1 MNDKQRVWNILKG
14 SGMKYTAEEIQTMVW
29 AIVVIGVLSL
39 LVISTIGIILSVL
52 FVDHDLTQMAPI
64 DQKFL
69 EILKEIMLVA
79 IGVISGVASTKIGK

>member
-1 MNDKQRVWNILKG
+1 
-14 SGMKYTAEEIQTMVW
+14 MKYTAEEIQTMVW
-29 AIVVIGVLSL
+29 AVVVIGVLSL

>member
-29 AIVVIGVLSL
+29 AVVVIGVLSL

-52 FVDHDLTQMAPI
+52 FVDHNLQHMAPI

>member
-1 MNDKQRVWNILKG
+1 
-14 SGMKYTAEEIQTMVW
+14 MKYTAEEIQTMVW
-29 AIVVIGVLSL
+29 AAVVIGVLSL
-39 LVISTIGIILSVL
+39 LVISTLGIILSVL
-52 FVDHDLTQMAPI
+52 FVDHDLNYMAPI

>member
-1 MNDKQRVWNILKG
+1 M
-14 SGMKYTAEEIQTMVW
+14 MKYTAEEIQTMVW
-29 AIVVIGVLSL
+29 ATVVIGVLSL

>member
-1 MNDKQRVWNILKG
+1 
-14 SGMKYTAEEIQTMVW
+14 MKYTAEEIQTIVW
-29 AIVVIGVLSL
+29 ATVVIGVLSL

>member
-14 SGMKYTAEEIQTMVW
+14 SGMKYTAEEIQTIVW
-29 AIVVIGVLSL
+29 AVVVIGVLSL

>member
-1 MNDKQRVWNILKG
+1 M
-14 SGMKYTAEEIQTMVW
+14 
-29 AIVVIGVLSL
+29 
-39 LVISTIGIILSVL
+39 GIILSVL
-52 FVDHDLTQMAPI
+52 FVDHNLQHMAPI

>member
-1 MNDKQRVWNILKG
+1 
-14 SGMKYTAEEIQTMVW
+14 MKYTAEEIQTMVW
-29 AIVVIGVLSL
+29 ATVVIGVLSL
-39 LVISTIGIILSVL
+39 LVISTVGIILSVL

>member
-1 MNDKQRVWNILKG
+1 
-14 SGMKYTAEEIQTMVW
+14 MKYTAEEIQTMVW
-29 AIVVIGVLSL
+29 AAVVIGVLSL

>member
-1 MNDKQRVWNILKG
+1 MNEKRRVWNILKG

-29 AIVVIGVLSL
+29 AVVVIGVLSL

>member
-1 MNDKQRVWNILKG
+1 
-14 SGMKYTAEEIQTMVW
+14 MKYTAEEIQTIVW
-29 AIVVIGVLSL
+29 AAVVIGVLSL
-39 LVISTIGIILSVL
+39 LVISTVGIILSVL

>member
-29 AIVVIGVLSL
+29 AIVVVGVLSL

>member
-1 MNDKQRVWNILKG
+1 LTDKRRVWAILKG
-14 SGMKYTAEEIQTMVW
+14 AKMKYTAEEIQTMVW

-39 LVISTIGIILSVL
+39 LVISTVGIILSVL

>member
-1 MNDKQRVWNILKG
+1 LTDKRQVWAILKG
-14 SGMKYTAEEIQTMVW
+14 TKMKYTAEEIQTMVW

-39 LVISTIGIILSVL
+39 LVISTVGIILSVL

>member
-29 AIVVIGVLSL
+29 AIVVVGVLSL
-39 LVISTIGIILSVL
+39 LVISTLGIILSVL

>member
-1 MNDKQRVWNILKG
+1 
-14 SGMKYTAEEIQTMVW
+14 MKYTAEEIQTMVW
-29 AIVVIGVLSL
+29 AIVVVGVLSL

>member
-1 MNDKQRVWNILKG
+1 
-14 SGMKYTAEEIQTMVW
+14 MKYTAEEIQTMVW
-29 AIVVIGVLSL
+29 ATVVIGVLSL
-39 LVISTIGIILSVL
+39 LVISTLGIILSVL
-52 FVDHDLTQMAPI
+52 FVDHDLNYMAPI

>member
-1 MNDKQRVWNILKG
+1 MNDKRRVWNILKG
-14 SGMKYTAEEIQTMVW
+14 SGMKYTADEIQTIVW
-29 AIVVIGVLSL
+29 DIVVVGVLSL
-39 LVISTIGIILSVL
+39 LVISTLGIILSVL

>member
-1 MNDKQRVWNILKG
+1 MSDKQRVWNILKG

-29 AIVVIGVLSL
+29 AVVVIGVLSL